1 MLFAV
6 GGTIKELMVL
16 NCRYVAATLDLLAPF
31 PAGRS
36 GLDSGRSYL
45 GSLVPRRQV
54 RSGVALCQAGL
65 VGRSVRWQ
73 CDASVESSF
82 LHVEEQQL
90 VGHRQVQLSGSS
102 FLEAMRVGSVC

>member
-1 MLFAV
+1 VPSKRFRVVPSSQFRVPFAV
-6 GGTIKELMVL
+6 GGTIKELML
-16 NCRYVAATLDLLAPF
+16 LDCRYVAATLDLLAPF

-65 VGRSVRWQ
+65 VGRSIRWQ
-73 CDASVESSF
+73 CDASGESSF
-82 LHVEEQQL
+82 LL
-90 VGHRQVQLSGSS
+90 R
-102 FLEAMRVGSVC
+102 SVC